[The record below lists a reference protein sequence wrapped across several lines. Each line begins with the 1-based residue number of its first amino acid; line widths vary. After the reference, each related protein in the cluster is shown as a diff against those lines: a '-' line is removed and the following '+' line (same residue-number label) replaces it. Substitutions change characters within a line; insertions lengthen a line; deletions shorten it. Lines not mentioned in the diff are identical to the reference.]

1 MIQINESNMIFG
13 DFEED
18 KVFQIE
24 SSKLHKNVGNGIK
37 VVEFI
42 LLSKKD
48 ELSFI
53 EAKSSSPKPVKD
65 NIIRFNEFI
74 NEISD
79 KFIHSFNLYYSAV
92 LRRCKECHELNSR
105 FVDLDNSQIKFKF
118 ILVIKVHRIEWL
130 MPLSDALKEKLAYH
144 NTIWKSQVV
153 VLNDEQAKEYKL
165 IKQY

>member
-1 MIQINESNMIFG
+1 MIQINESNMLFG

-18 KVFQIE
+18 RVFQIE
-24 SSKLHKNVGNGIK
+24 NSELHKNVGNGIK

-42 LLSKKD
+42 LLSKEN

-53 EAKSSSPKPVKD
+53 EAKSSLPKPVKD

-79 KFIHSFNLYYSAV
+79 KFIHSFNLYYSAI
-92 LRRCKECHELNSR
+92 LRRCKECEELNQS
-105 FVDLDNSQIKFKF
+105 FMNLDNSQINFKF
-118 ILVIKVHRIEWL
+118 ILVINGHRTEWL
-130 MPLSDALKEKLAYH
+130 MPLSDALKESLAYH

-153 VLNDEQAKEYKL
+153 VLNDELAKKYKL
-165 IKQY
+165 IK

>member
-18 KVFQIE
+18 RVFQIE
-24 SSKLHKNVGNGIK
+24 NSKLHKNIGNGIK

-42 LLSKKD
+42 LLSKEN

-53 EAKSSSPKPVKD
+53 EAKSSSPKPIKD

-79 KFIHSFNLYYSAV
+79 KFIHSFNLYYSAI
-92 LRRCKECHELNSR
+92 LQRCKECEELNLN
-105 FVDLDNSQIKFKF
+105 FVNLDNSQINFKF
-118 ILVIKVHRIEWL
+118 ILVIKGHRTEWL
-130 MPLSDALKEKLAYH
+130 MPLSDALKESLSYH
-144 NTIWKSQVV
+144 NTIWKSKVIV
-153 VLNDEQAKEYKL
+153 FNDELAKKYKL
-165 IKQY
+165 IK

>member
-13 DFEED
+13 YFEED
-18 KVFQIE
+18 RVFQIE
-24 SSKLHKNVGNGIK
+24 NSKLHKNIGNGIK

-42 LLSKKD
+42 LLSKEN

-79 KFIHSFNLYYSAV
+79 KFIHSFNLYYSAI
-92 LRRCKECHELNSR
+92 LQRCKECEELNPS
-105 FVDLDNSQIKFKF
+105 FMNLDNSQINFKF
-118 ILVIKVHRIEWL
+118 ILVIKGHRTEWL
-130 MPLSDALKEKLAYH
+130 MPLSDALKESMAYH

-153 VLNDEQAKEYKL
+153 VFNDELAKKYKL
-165 IKQY
+165 IK

>member
-1 MIQINESNMIFG
+1 MIQINESDMLFG
-13 DFEED
+13 DFEEES
-18 KVFQIE
+18 VFQIE
-24 SSKLHKNVGNGIK
+24 NSKLHKNVGNGIK

-42 LLSKKD
+42 LLSKEN

-79 KFIHSFNLYYSAV
+79 KFIHSFNLYYSAI
-92 LRRCKECHELNSR
+92 LQRCKECEELNPS
-105 FVDLDNSQIKFKF
+105 FMNLDNSQINFKF
-118 ILVIKVHRIEWL
+118 ILVIKGHRTEWL
-130 MPLSDALKEKLAYH
+130 MPLSDALKESIAYH

-153 VLNDEQAKEYKL
+153 VFNDELAKKYKL
-165 IKQY
+165 IK